1 MEKRDKAVVVIEP
14 AADHREKEG
23 FFVLASGALPSDAA
37 GIPLGVIVQGENTD
51 GRDTVATAGFG
62 GTVTVKL
69 SASPGAVS
77 LGTYLVLDGTTLGAA
92 KADLGS
98 GNRVRVAR
106 ALEPGVAG
114 ELIEAYL
121 VEPTALT

>member
-1 MEKRDKAVVVIEP
+1 MEKRDKAVVALVP

-23 FFVLASGALPSDAA
+23 FFILATGALPSDAA

-51 GRDTVATAGFG
+51 GQDTVATAAFG

-69 SASPGAVS
+69 AATPGTVS
-77 LGTYLVLDGTTLGAA
+77 KGTYLVLDGTTLGAV
-92 KADLGS
+92 KADPGT
-98 GNRVRVAR
+98 GARVRVAR
-106 ALEPGVAG
+106 ALESGTAG

-121 VEPTALT
+121 IEPTALS